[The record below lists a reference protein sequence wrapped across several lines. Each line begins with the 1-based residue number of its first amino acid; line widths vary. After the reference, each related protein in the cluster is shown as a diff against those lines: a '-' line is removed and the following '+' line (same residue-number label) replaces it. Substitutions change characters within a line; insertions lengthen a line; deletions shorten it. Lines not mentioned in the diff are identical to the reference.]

1 MPARMPDSA
10 PDPSRIVI
18 LSPNWLGDAVM
29 ALPAIADV
37 KRRFAAARVI
47 VAARRAVA
55 GMFHLAPSIDEVLPL
70 EWNGRLLRQR
80 ALRTDLDALRRLSAD
95 AALLLPNSFASAWM
109 VSRTG
114 IPQRMGYARD
124 WRARLLTRAVK
135 PPRRSV
141 HQSEY
146 YQHLVRALDMPSG
159 PLEPT
164 LVAPHEAIAAAR
176 SLLTSRG
183 WNASRPLVALA
194 PGAAYGTAK
203 RWLPAHFAQLVSML
217 VSGDAT
223 CVMVGSGADRAT
235 TRWIGAL
242 VPERDR
248 AQLIDVAGDTS
259 LESLAGVI
267 GLSRAFVSNDSGAMH
282 MASALGT
289 PVVALF
295 GPTREYETAPLP
307 RSGVRA
313 EVLLHPVWCRPC
325 MLRECPID
333 HRCMRGLEPERVFA
347 TVSEL
352 MR

>member
-109 VSRTG
+109 VSRAG

-135 PPRRSV
+135 PPGLSV

-146 YQHLVRALDMPSG
+146 YQHLVRALDMAVTIAS
-159 PLEPT
+159 
-164 LVAPHEAIAAAR
+164 AIAIEERFLRERFGTMYDDYKRGA
-176 SLLTSRG
+176 TS
-183 WNASRPLVALA
+183 VE
-194 PGAAYGTAK
+194 
-203 RWLPAHFAQLVSML
+203 
-217 VSGDAT
+217 
-223 CVMVGSGADRAT
+223 RAF
-235 TRWIGAL
+235 
-242 VPERDR
+242 
-248 AQLIDVAGDTS
+248 S
-259 LESLAGVI
+259 LE
-267 GLSRAFVSNDSGAMH
+267 RAMSD
-282 MASALGT
+282 
-289 PVVALF
+289 
-295 GPTREYETAPLP
+295 
-307 RSGVRA
+307 
-313 EVLLHPVWCRPC
+313 
-325 MLRECPID
+325 
-333 HRCMRGLEPERVFA
+333 
-347 TVSEL
+347 
-352 MR
+352 